1 MCYKCKNEL
10 SVCIF
15 SDQLTLIYYCLF
27 LFLSTFTVI
36 ALANQETARTG
47 NFLGMAGVSIGI
59 ASTVSEMSL
68 VGE

>member
-15 SDQLTLIYYCLF
+15 SDQLTLNLLLF
-27 LFLSTFTVI
+27 LFLSTFIVI